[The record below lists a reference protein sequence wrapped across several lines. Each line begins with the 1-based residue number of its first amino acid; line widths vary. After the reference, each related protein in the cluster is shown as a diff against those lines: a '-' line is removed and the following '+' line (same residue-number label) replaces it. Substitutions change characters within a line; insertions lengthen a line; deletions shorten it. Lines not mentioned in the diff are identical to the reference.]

1 MLYAINP
8 AIFRDGIRSEW
19 EAEAEIDFQPRR
31 YLTAETAREG
41 VRIWGEVC
49 KNSERRISQ
58 ARAAG
63 NQWLADRETVMLAG
77 HRAELAA
84 ADAALIAA
92 EMGGV

>member
-41 VRIWGEVC
+41 VRVWGEVC
-49 KNSERRISQ
+49 KNSERAIAS
-58 ARAAG
+58 ARANG
-63 NQWLADRETVMLAG
+63 NTWFANRETVMLAG

-84 ADAALIAA
+84 AEAALIAA
-92 EMGGV
+92 EMEDV